1 MGIKIDFTQ
10 LEDALKDGVGDILN
24 GVLDDVADDLE
35 GPVREIAS
43 RLSIAVRRNRADL
56 VEESRDQLLLIIEER
71 QLRVREGAQGLLQ
84 DILGLGLE
92 ALVTGAAG
100 GVRSLRIA

>member
-10 LEDALKDGVGDILN
+10 FEDALKDGVKGILN
-24 GVLDDVADDLE
+24 GVLEDAADDLD

-43 RLSIAVRRNRADL
+43 RLSIAVRRNRPDL
-56 VEESRDQLLLIIEER
+56 IEESRDQLLLVIEER
-71 QLRVREGAQGLLQ
+71 ELRVREGAQSLLQ